1 MSSAS
6 QRRYAIVVPVK
17 PPAVAKSRLAPLG
30 EEVRRDLVVAFAKD
44 TVAAALASELVAA
57 VLVVTDDHAL
67 AADLWQ
73 DGAEVIPDGTAD
85 DLNGSLV
92 QAAAEVGRRWPDL
105 SVAVLCADLPA
116 LRPEELS
123 LALQLADPARQSFVA
138 DASGEGTTMLA
149 APSWERVA
157 PRFGGGSRAAHLD
170 AGAAEI
176 LDPGIRSLRRDVDT
190 PADLAEARGLGVG
203 DYTVQ
208 VARGH
213 RL

>member
-1 MSSAS
+1 MSAAS

-30 EEVRRDLVVAFAKD
+30 EEARRDLVVAFAKD
-44 TVAAALASELVAA
+44 TVAAAKASELVTA
-57 VLVVTDDHAL
+57 VLVVTDDHVL
-67 AADLWQ
+67 ASDLWQ

-92 QAAAEVGRRWPDL
+92 QAAAEAGRRWPDL

-116 LRPEELS
+116 LRPEELT
-123 LALQLADPARQSFVA
+123 LALRLADTQRQSFVA
-138 DASGEGTTMLA
+138 DAAGGGTTMLA
-149 APSWERVA
+149 APTWDTLA
-157 PRFGGGSRAAHLD
+157 PCFGSGSRRAHLD

-176 LDPGIRSLRRDVDT
+176 VDPAIPSLRRDVDT
-190 PADLAEARGLGVG
+190 APDLTEARDLGVG
-203 DYTVQ
+203 EHTAQ
-208 VARGH
+208 VVRGH